1 MGKKSKQKR
10 RAGRPAP
17 PPRGRPPAGDGR
29 AFGLGTPPEPRE
41 ELSPERI
48 VRDLV
53 SDALHAFQCGD
64 GVAFETAVDGL
75 VQRPDLNG
83 WRALTERSLTSY
95 LQNVIT
101 AAWRKGWQ
109 PADVARVVGRRFGSQ
124 HVRLV
129 TDAIAAELRAYP
141 AVTLD
146 PRWAGQLAELNAQV
160 WWEPEETYLR
170 AWCELPNSDWV
181 SVAPMALEVL
191 ALVNGLAT
199 LEQLGPLPGTARPP
213 ATGSKSGRAQA
224 GAPAGA
230 SGGSAADAA
239 APPPVDER
247 MLSRIRGLLAK
258 AEGTQ
263 FPAEAE
269 ALTAAAQERMAR
281 YSIDA
286 AMLAAT
292 AVDNKD
298 KPAGRRIGIDN
309 PYESAKAV
317 LLNAVANANR
327 CRSVWSKSL
336 GFCTVIG
343 FEPDLDAVEALFTSL
358 LVQATTAMTQAGAR
372 TGADA
377 RSRTRAFRQSFLAAY
392 AHRIGERLAEITQAQ
407 TEAATAEPGGGN
419 LLPVL
424 ASRDRAVE
432 STMATMF
439 PSLTH
444 KSTGTITDP
453 EGWHSGR
460 GAADLAAL
468 HRGEALPGQA

>member
-1 MGKKSKQKR
+1 
-10 RAGRPAP
+10 
-17 PPRGRPPAGDGR
+17 
-29 AFGLGTPPEPRE
+29 
-41 ELSPERI
+41 
-48 VRDLV
+48 
-53 SDALHAFQCGD
+53 
-64 GVAFETAVDGL
+64 
-75 VQRPDLNG
+75 
-83 WRALTERSLTSY
+83 
-95 LQNVIT
+95 
-101 AAWRKGWQ
+101 
-109 PADVARVVGRRFGSQ
+109 
-124 HVRLV
+124 
-129 TDAIAAELRAYP
+129 
-141 AVTLD
+141 
-146 PRWAGQLAELNAQV
+146 
-160 WWEPEETYLR
+160 
-170 AWCELPNSDWV
+170 LPNNDWV
-181 SVAPMALEVL
+181 TVIALAVEVL
-191 ALVNGLAT
+191 ALVNGLTT
-199 LEQLGPLPGTARPP
+199 LEQLGPVPGTARPP
-213 ATGSKSGRAQA
+213 ANGSKGGRA
-224 GAPAGA
+224 
-230 SGGSAADAA
+230 SADSAEPDSA
-239 APPPVDER
+239 PPVDER
-247 MLSRIRGLLAK
+247 MLSRIRQLLAK
-258 AEGTQ
+258 AEATQ

-298 KPAGRRIGIDN
+298 QPGGRRIGIDN

-327 CRSVWSKSL
+327 CRSVWTKSL

-372 TGADA
+372 TGAGA
-377 RSRTRAFRQSFLAAY
+377 RARTRAFRQSFLAAY

-432 STMATMF
+432 NALSTMF

-444 KSTGTITDP
+444 KSTGSITDP

-460 GAADLAAL
+460 GAADLATL
-468 HRGEALPGQA
+468 HRGEALADEPDRRRP

>member
-1 MGKKSKQKR
+1 MGKKSSQKR
-10 RAGRPAP
+10 RSGNPAAP
-17 PPRGRPPAGDGR
+17 PRHRPPQHDGR
-29 AFGLGTPPEPRE
+29 AFGLGSPPEEPTAE
-41 ELSPERI
+41 QRI
-48 VRDLV
+48 GSLV
-53 SDALHAFQCGD
+53 AAALGAFHVGD
-64 GVAFETAVDGL
+64 GPLFETAVEGL
-75 VQRPDLNG
+75 VEQPDLGG
-83 WRALTERSLTSY
+83 WRVLTERALTGY
-95 LQNVIT
+95 LQNVIS
-101 AAWRKGWQ
+101 AAWKRGWQ
-109 PADVARVVGRRFGSQ
+109 PADVARVVGRRFGSR
-124 HVRLV
+124 HVRFV
-129 TDAIAAELRAYP
+129 TDAITAELQSYP
-141 AVTLD
+141 EVTLD
-146 PRWAGQLAELNAQV
+146 PRWAGQLAELEARV
-160 WWEPEETYLR
+160 WWPPQDGYLR
-170 AWCELPNSDWV
+170 AWCESPNNDWV
-181 SVAPMALEVL
+181 SVASMAVEVL
-191 ALVNGLAT
+191 ALLNGLAT
-199 LEQLGPLPGTARPP
+199 LEQLGPLPGTARPR
-213 ATGSKSGRAQA
+213 AKGSASGRAA
-224 GAPAGA
+224 GAGSGPAA
-230 SGGSAADAA
+230 GGDPS
-239 APPPVDER
+239 PPPAVDER

-298 KPAGRRIGIDN
+298 QPAGRRIGIDN

-317 LLNAVANANR
+317 LLNAVSDANR
-327 CRSVWSKSL
+327 CRSIWSKNL

-372 TGADA
+372 TGADS

-392 AHRIGERLAEITQAQ
+392 AHRIGERLAEITQSQ
-407 TEAATAEPGGGN
+407 TEAASAEPGGGD

-432 STMATMF
+432 NTVATLF
-439 PSLTH
+439 PAITQ
-444 KSTGTITDP
+444 KSTGRITDA

-468 HRGEALPGQA
+468 HRGEALAE